1 MSGRMTEAPS
11 FPRFS
16 EPTVIIEPRKS
27 LLHLDLK
34 AIWEYRELLF
44 FLVWRDLKVRYRQT
58 IIGIGW
64 VVLQPVLTMVLFTAV
79 FGNFAK
85 IPSDGVPYPIFTYSA
100 LLPWNL
106 FASSLTRGTES
117 VVGNAQLISKI
128 YFPRLLLPI
137 SGILSPTIDFAI
149 SFVIFAAMMIWFR
162 TLPTWGVLALPL
174 FLILALLTALAVGL
188 WLSALNVRYR
198 DVGHTIPF
206 LVQLWMFASPVAYPV
221 SLAPRRHDTL
231 RDQIMDSLR
240 SIFRSNGHG
249 SASGR
254 KCSGASNTIWA
265 LKNVSF
271 EVKHGEVVGLI
282 GRNGAGKST
291 LLKIL
296 SRITDPTTGRAEIYG
311 RVGSLLEVGTGFH
324 GELTGREN
332 IYLNGAILGM
342 RRGEIENKFDQI
354 VAFAEVEKFIGT

>member
-1 MSGRMTEAPS
+1 MTEAPS
-11 FPRFS
+11 FLRFS
-16 EPTVIIEPRKS
+16 EPTVIIEFRKS

-64 VVLQPVLTMVLFTAV
+64 VVLQPLLTMALFTAV

-106 FASSLTRGTES
+106 FASSLTRGTDS

-137 SGILSPTIDFAI
+137 SGILSPTVDFAI
-149 SFVIFAAMMIWFR
+149 SFVILAVMMIWFR
-162 TLPTWGVLALPL
+162 TLSTWGVLALPF

-221 SLAPRRHDTL
+221 SLVPERWRVL
-231 RDQIMDSLR
+231 YSLNPMAGV
-240 SIFRSNGHG
+240 IEGFR
-249 SASGR
+249 
-254 KCSGASNTIWA
+254 WA
-265 LKNVSF
+265 LLGKESPDF
-271 EVKHGEVVGLI
+271 EVIVISSMMVT
-282 GRNGAGKST
+282 T
-291 LLKIL
+291 LLISGVVFFKHTE
-296 SRITDPTTGRAEIYG
+296 RT
-311 RVGSLLEVGTGFH
+311 
-324 GELTGREN
+324 
-332 IYLNGAILGM
+332 
-342 RRGEIENKFDQI
+342 
-354 VAFAEVEKFIGT
+354 FADVI

>member
-1 MSGRMTEAPS
+1 MTEAPS
-11 FPRFS
+11 YPRFS
-16 EPTVIIEPRKS
+16 DPTVIFEPRKS

-64 VVLQPVLTMVLFTAV
+64 VVLQPLMTMALFTAV

-106 FASSLTRGTES
+106 FATSLTRGTES

-137 SGILSPTIDFAI
+137 SGILSPTVDFAI
-149 SFVIFAAMMIWFR
+149 SFVILAVMMIWFR
-162 TLPTWGVLALPL
+162 TLPTWGVLALPF

-221 SLAPRRHDTL
+221 SLVPERWRVL
-231 RDQIMDSLR
+231 YSLNPMAGV
-240 SIFRSNGHG
+240 IEGFR
-249 SASGR
+249 
-254 KCSGASNTIWA
+254 WA
-265 LKNVSF
+265 LLGKESPDF
-271 EVKHGEVVGLI
+271 EVIVISSMMVT
-282 GRNGAGKST
+282 T
-291 LLKIL
+291 LLISGVVFFKHTE
-296 SRITDPTTGRAEIYG
+296 RT
-311 RVGSLLEVGTGFH
+311 
-324 GELTGREN
+324 
-332 IYLNGAILGM
+332 
-342 RRGEIENKFDQI
+342 
-354 VAFAEVEKFIGT
+354 FADVI